1 MIKYVSTYYDRW
13 IFSEDDNVFSP
24 NFLVYINKGL
34 EKFKNDK
41 SVFAINGYRHF
52 YNVKFKENTFF
63 RQNIDF
69 SAWGYGIWKDRYEQ
83 MTHNMTRE
91 YLRKCLYSFQKW
103 KKVWECV

>member
-1 MIKYVSTYYDRW
+1 MSTYYDRW

-41 SVFAINGYRHF
+41 SVFAFNGYRHF

-69 SAWGYGIWKDRYEQ
+69 SAWGYGIWKDR
-83 MTHNMTRE
+83 
-91 YLRKCLYSFQKW
+91 
-103 KKVWECV
+103 